1 MTLRNSGSVFAV
13 RKLNLVAILLAPLA
27 LAACGGNEDAAQNN
41 IAALDDELAGNGAD
55 PALMGALQDQIM
67 VDPQLAQQSNKDAIR
82 PPSQPYSA
90 PLPAETVAA
99 GKTAMPRDGELMKA
113 PAPTAGGPA
122 FAAQEQSVT
131 LGGLAARQRDPRA
144 RACADKLTYSA
155 SWAARMPAAM
165 PLHPQARVT
174 EAAGTQAD
182 GCSLRA
188 VTFSTPQPLQTM
200 IDWYYTRAVKGGYSA
215 EHQLKE
221 GTHLLGGTRKA
232 DGSAFIVF
240 LSARGDGGT
249 DIDLLADG
257 GR

>member
-1 MTLRNSGSVFAV
+1 MPV
-13 RKLNLVAILLAPLA
+13 RTAKAIVVILAPLA
-27 LAACGGNEDAAQNN
+27 LAACGGGDAPQNV
-41 IAALDDELAGNGAD
+41 AALDDELAGNSAD

-82 PPSQPYSA
+82 PPTQPYSA

-99 GKTAMPRDGELMKA
+99 GKAVMPADGELMRA
-113 PAPTAGGPA
+113 PAPTAAKPGA
-122 FAAQEQSVT
+122 FGAREQAVT
-131 LGGLAARQRDPRA
+131 LGGLAARQKNPRTA
-144 RACADKLTYSA
+144 SCAGKLAYA
-155 SWAARMPAAM
+155 AGWAARMPAAM
-165 PLHPQARVT
+165 PLHPQARVL

-200 IDWYYTRAVKGGYSA
+200 IDWYYTRAVRGGYTA
-215 EHQLKE
+215 EHQLKD
-221 GTHLLGGTRKA
+221 GQHLLGGTRRR
-232 DGSAFIVF
+232 DGAAFILF